1 VRGLLLDLTPLRG
14 REFRLLFLGQ
24 LVSFLGS
31 MITFVAVPFQMYEL
45 TGSTLAV
52 GALGVCQFVPI
63 VTVALVSGA
72 LADAFDR
79 RALVLLS
86 ELGSAAVL
94 AALLVNSLLADPHV
108 WVLFACAA
116 LLAGFYALLR
126 PPLHALVPRVVP
138 R

>member
-1 VRGLLLDLTPLRG
+1 MRRLLLDLTPSRG

-52 GALGVCQFVPI
+52 GALGICQFVPI

-94 AALLVNSLLADPHV
+94 AALLVNSRRDRHRARVPSGALA
-108 WVLFACAA
+108 LRRAA
-116 LLAGFYALLR
+116 
-126 PPLHALVPRVVP
+126 
-138 R
+138 